1 MDRRYQ
7 VFVSST
13 YADLMD
19 ERREVIQALLE
30 LDCIPAG
37 MELFPAADD
46 DQWQLIQQVIDDCD
60 YYLVIVAGRYGSLH
74 KDGLSF
80 TEKEYRYAL
89 EKKKPIIG
97 FVHHDTT
104 KIPSGNVDL
113 DPDKQA
119 KLDSFVALV
128 KQKPVRFWADA
139 KELGSQI
146 SRSLIKLIKS
156 HPSPGWV
163 KADNLADETAA
174 QEILTLRKE
183 IDRLKREIEVTVH
196 EQPQSARDL
205 SQGSDRF
212 AVSID
217 VIWDINMFD
226 TVVEG
231 FTVAMAWNE
240 IVFAV
245 GPALID
251 AATSSTVKN
260 KLEQYIKDTR
270 NFSQSPHANGAQSYE
285 VKVAAGALDTV
296 IVQLIAIGVLRKSSR
311 NRSVKDTNTYWEL
324 TPYGEKL
331 MYDVRA
337 IPRGTD
343 EQFSTEPPRGAE

>member
-13 YADLMD
+13 YADLVD

-74 KDGLSF
+74 SDGLSF

-97 FVHHDTT
+97 FIHHDKT
-104 KIPSGNVDL
+104 KIPVGNVDV
-113 DPDKQA
+113 DADKQA
-119 KLDSFVALV
+119 KLEAFVGLV
-128 KQKPVRFWADA
+128 KQKPVKFWTDA
-139 KELGSQI
+139 KDLGSQI
-146 SRSLIKLIKS
+146 SRSLIKLIKN

-163 KADNLADETAA
+163 RADNLPDQSAA
-174 QEILTLRKE
+174 EEILSLRKE
-183 IDRLKREIEVTVH
+183 IDRLKRELEVSIH
-196 EQPQSARDL
+196 EQPESARNL
-205 SQGSDRF
+205 AQGTDSYGLP
-212 AVSID
+212 VSIR
-217 VIWDINMFD
+217 WKINMFD
-226 TVVEG
+226 KEEEG
-231 FTVAMAWNE
+231 FTVPIEWNE
-240 IVFAV
+240 VLFAI

-251 AATSSTVKN
+251 AATSATVRA
-260 KLEQYIKDTR
+260 KLEQYVKDTR
-270 NFSQSPHANGAQSYE
+270 DFSQSPHASTAEAYELTVPSGAM
-285 VKVAAGALDTV
+285 DTI

-324 TPYGEKL
+324 SPYGERL
-331 MYDVRA
+331 MYDIRA
-337 IPRGTD
+337 IRRQTGD
-343 EQFSTEPPRGAE
+343 QFATEPPQGAG